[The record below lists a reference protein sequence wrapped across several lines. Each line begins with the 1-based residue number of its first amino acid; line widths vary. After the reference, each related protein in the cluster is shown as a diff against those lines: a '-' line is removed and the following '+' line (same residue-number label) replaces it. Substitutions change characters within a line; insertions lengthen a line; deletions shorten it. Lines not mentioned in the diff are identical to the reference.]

1 MRLALPT
8 TPRGRVLLAVS
19 AIITLGLLYLLVSL
33 YIVNTAL
40 VAERNEIEER
50 PEDFGLRYE
59 EVEFSPRGLAGA
71 HPARLVDTRPGPEG
85 RRHPRP
91 RTGQHA

>member
-8 TPRGRVLLAVS
+8 TLRGRALLAG
-19 AIITLGLLYLLVSL
+19 AIVVVLGLLYLLVSL

-50 PEDFGLRYE
+50 PEDFGLRYDE
-59 EVEFSPRGLAGA
+59 
-71 HPARLVDTRPGPEG
+71 
-85 RRHPRP
+85 
-91 RTGQHA
+91 